1 MSQAWT
7 TMLGRRIQAGDRGA
21 PAGDAVVDAA
31 PGLAERVALM
41 VIFPLTILLRS
52 FYVFRH
58 GFDSD
63 EWQHLHVVWAATR
76 GLTQYRDVFDN
87 HAPLFHIL
95 SVPLVASLGE
105 TPDIL
110 YVMRL
115 AITPFVVIT
124 LWATCLMGRSIGG
137 RRTGLWAAAV
147 LGFVPLFF
155 IRSIEYRPDVLW
167 TMFWILA
174 LAVLLGGDLTWR
186 RCLATGLLLG
196 LAVSTS
202 LKSVLLLLALGI
214 AVIALPIASGR
225 GTRSLAPPRPL
236 ACALAFVFGLS
247 VVPVA
252 LVVYFASRGL
262 LQPFLYGTVYHNY
275 LPQLGSWSRPL
286 RSLFF
291 APALLLVV
299 VLARCAGRA
308 RRPEKDRVR
317 LVFLTLVAG
326 TFLAALH
333 TVWPLFTTYD
343 LLPFYPLLA
352 VLAVGVPMRRPDLAA
367 ATPPMAGALRLSGAF
382 FLSAVVLIEIGLVLR
397 WEPPGLDGTRRQVQ
411 LMTDVLRLT
420 ESSDY
425 VLDMK
430 GESIFRRRPIY
441 YVLEAITRAR
451 LERGFFPDN
460 IRERIIA
467 TRTCVAA
474 ARIDRFPDGVRE
486 FIESNYLLLGE
497 VRVAGRYLDVQDQ
510 DPGRPIAFEVA
521 IPARYSVVAESGG
534 AAGLLDGEPYT
545 GPRFLEAGP
554 HTFTPSSAADRLA
567 LVWAQAIE
575 RGFTPFPDGTAT
587 GR

>member
-1 MSQAWT
+1 MRQVSWA
-7 TMLGRRIQAGDRGA
+7 TMLGRRTKAGDCGSA
-21 PAGDAVVDAA
+21 AGDVTTDPA
-31 PGLAERVALM
+31 PGFAERVAAM

-95 SVPLVASLGE
+95 SVPLVARLGE

-115 AITPFVVIT
+115 AMTPFVVVT
-124 LWATCLMGRSIGG
+124 LWATCLIGRSIAG
-137 RRTGLWAAAV
+137 RRAGLWAAAV
-147 LGFVPLFF
+147 LGCVPLFF
-155 IRSIEYRPDVLW
+155 LRSIEYRPDVLW

-174 LAVLLGGDLTWR
+174 LAVLLRADLTWKR
-186 RCLATGLLLG
+186 SLETGLLLG

-214 AVIALPIASGR
+214 AAIALPFAAGR
-225 GTRSLAPPRPL
+225 STRSLAPPRPL
-236 ACALAFVFGLS
+236 ACALALVGGLS
-247 VVPVA
+247 VVPAA
-252 LVVYFASRGL
+252 LVLYFAAQGL

-286 RSLFF
+286 RALLF
-291 APALLLVV
+291 APALLLVI
-299 VLARCAGRA
+299 VLARGAGRA
-308 RRPEKDRVR
+308 RRPERDRVR

-333 TVWPLFTTYD
+333 TIWPLFTTYD

-352 VLAVGVPMRRPDLAA
+352 VLAVGIPMHRPAAA
-367 ATPPMAGALRLSGAF
+367 ATAPAPTGRPLRLSGAV
-382 FLSAVVLIEIGLVLR
+382 FLSAIVLIEIGLVLR

-420 ESSDY
+420 EPSDY

-430 GESIFRRRPIY
+430 GESIFRHRPIY

-467 TRTCVAA
+467 TRTCVTA
-474 ARIDRFPDGVRE
+474 ARIDRFPDGVRD

-497 VRVAGRYLDVQDQ
+497 VRVAGRYLHAGGNDRRID
-510 DPGRPIAFEVA
+510 FEVA
-521 IPARYSVVAESGG
+521 IPARYSIVAESG
-534 AAGLLDGEPYT
+534 AAHGLLDGAPYA

-554 HTFTPSSAADRLA
+554 HTFTPSAADRFA
-567 LVWAQAIE
+567 LVWAQAVE
-575 RGFTPFPDGTAT
+575 RGFTPFPNGTAT

>member
-1 MSQAWT
+1 MSQASWT
-7 TMLGRRIQAGDRGA
+7 IMPGRRSQAGDRVA
-21 PAGDAVVDAA
+21 PAGDVVAGGA
-31 PGLAERVALM
+31 PGLAERVAAL
-41 VIFPLTILLRS
+41 VIFPLAFLLRS

-95 SVPLVASLGE
+95 SLPLVASVGE

-115 AITPFVVIT
+115 AMTPLVLVA
-124 LWATCLMGRSIGG
+124 LWGTYVLGRAIGG
-137 RRTGLWAAAV
+137 RRAGLWAGAI
-147 LGFVPLFF
+147 LCFIPLFF
-155 IRSIEYRPDVLW
+155 LRSIEYRPDVLW

-174 LAVLLGGDLTWR
+174 LAVFLGGDLTWR

-196 LAVSTS
+196 LAVGTS

-214 AVIALPIASGR
+214 AAIALPFASGR
-225 GTRSLAPPRPL
+225 SARSLAPPRPL
-236 ACALAFVFGLS
+236 ACALAFVGGLAL
-247 VVPVA
+247 VPVA
-252 LVVYFASRGL
+252 LVVSFAAQGVL
-262 LQPFLYGTVYHNY
+262 EPFLYGTVYHNY

-286 RSLFF
+286 RALLF
-291 APALLLVV
+291 APALLLVIG
-299 VLARCAGRA
+299 LARWAGRA
-308 RRPEKDRVR
+308 ARPERDRIR

-333 TVWPLFTTYD
+333 TIWPLFTTYD

-352 VLAVGVPMRRPDLAA
+352 VLAVGIPMRRRAA
-367 ATPPMAGALRLSGAF
+367 AAPEPPARPIRLSAALV
-382 FLSAVVLIEIGLVLR
+382 LSAVVLTGLGLVLR

-411 LMTDVLRLT
+411 LMTEVLRLT
-420 ESSDY
+420 EPSDY

-430 GESIFRRRPIY
+430 GESIFRHRPIY

-451 LERGFFPDN
+451 IERGLFPDN

-467 TRTCVAA
+467 TRTCVTA

-486 FIESNYLLLGE
+486 FIEDNYLLLGE
-497 VRVAGRYLDVQDQ
+497 VRVAGRYLHAREE
-510 DPGRPIAFEVA
+510 DPGRPIDFEVA
-521 IPARYSVVAESGG
+521 IPARYSVVAESGATG
-534 AAGLLDGEPYT
+534 GLLDGEPYT

-554 HTFTPSSAADRLA
+554 HRFTPTSAPDRLA
-567 LVWAQAIE
+567 LVWAQAVE